1 MANIEPQ
8 LEHDTPDNPAFGINT
23 WFNDLPVRIIGTPEE
38 PFFYAGDIAAVL
50 GIKNVRM
57 SIKNFDQ
64 TEVATPEMRA
74 RHNLITYK
82 QYKKG
87 PRQDDSVVLLTK
99 NGVRRLLSNSR
110 TLNAERL
117 RETLDDKKYYYK
129 SIPEMN
135 FVNKLQ
141 KTFSGDK
148 IELQK
153 QVLGYRIDLY
163 FTDYNIAV
171 EFDESH
177 HSYQTIADAHRQ
189 YVIENELK
197 CIFIRAKQTDDIFE
211 IMGKI
216 YALIKGK

>member
-1 MANIEPQ
+1 MENIPQ
-8 LEHDTPDNPAFGINT
+8 QPEQEVLDNSTFSINT
-23 WFNDLPVRIIGTPEE
+23 WFNNLPIRIIGSPVE
-38 PFFYAGDIAAVL
+38 PFFYASDILAVL
-50 GIKNVRM
+50 GLKNITA
-57 SIKNFDQ
+57 SIKNFNH
-64 TEVATPEMRA
+64 TELATPEMRA
-74 RHNLITYK
+74 HHNLVTYK
-82 QYKKG
+82 KYRG
-87 PRQDDSVVLLTK
+87 DMRRDDSVKLLTE

-110 TLNAERL
+110 TPNAERMRSL
-117 RETLDDKKYYYK
+117 LDDKKYYYN

-135 FVNKLQ
+135 FVDKIQ

-153 QVLGYRIDLY
+153 QILGYRVDLY

-177 HSYQTIADAHRQ
+177 HNYQTIADAHRQ
-189 YVIENELK
+189 NVIENELK